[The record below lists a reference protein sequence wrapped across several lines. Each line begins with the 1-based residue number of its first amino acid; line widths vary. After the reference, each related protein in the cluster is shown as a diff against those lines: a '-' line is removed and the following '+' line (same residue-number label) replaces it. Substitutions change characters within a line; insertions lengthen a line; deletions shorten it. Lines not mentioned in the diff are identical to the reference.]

1 MIVDAFCFSCILLN
15 TMRLTLWLTRKVN
28 QEVNQ
33 YFMKAS
39 VSVICYKHKVL
50 ANGES
55 PLMLRIAKD
64 GKRTM
69 KSLGISVNPTYWDFG
84 RNQPKNNCPNRNLIK
99 QLILKTEMEYQSKLL
114 DKEIKEEE
122 FTASSLIH
130 EQKDE
135 IKAMTVEDFYK
146 QLIKELKE
154 KGQIGNSYAYLS
166 SYDNLKNFNK
176 GRKLNYTFSHIDVVF
191 CKKFEDWM
199 RRKGNKDTT
208 ISYQFRTLRATFNR
222 AITAKV
228 VSKEK
233 NPFSEFKLSHLNTK
247 TMKRALSKSDI
258 LKIMDADCHDKS
270 ELSQLAH
277 DLFCFSY
284 LCGGISLVDMA
295 NLTPENIIEGR
306 LIYQRQKTHG
316 SINLQLSDRAMQII
330 NKYSD
335 YQKKAYYFFPILHYK
350 RHITPMQKHNR
361 VRKYCLHINHEL
373 KQLAKELNITAN
385 VTTYVA
391 RHSFATILKKS
402 GVNIGI
408 ISQALGHQDIK
419 TTQIYLSKFD
429 NEQVDE
435 AMKNLL

>member
-1 MIVDAFCFSCILLN
+1 MDATI
-15 TMRLTLWLTRKVN
+15 
-28 QEVNQ
+28 
-33 YFMKAS
+33 
-39 VSVICYKHKVL
+39 SVICYKSKTL
-50 ANGES
+50 SNGEH
-55 PLMLRIAKD
+55 PLMLRIAQN
-64 GKRTM
+64 GKSKY
-69 KSLGISVNPTYWDFG
+69 KSLKISVTAKHWDFD
-84 RNQPKNNCPNRNLIK
+84 RNVPKPNCPSKDLINK
-99 QLILKTEMEYQSKLL
+99 IILKTKLEYQQKVLE
-114 DKEIKEEE
+114 KKANEEE

-130 EQKDE
+130 DKKEE
-135 IKAMTVEDFYK
+135 IKAMTVDEFYK
-146 QLIKELKE
+146 QLITELKE

-247 TMKRALSKSDI
+247 TMKRALSKTDI
-258 LKIMDADCHDKS
+258 LKIMDADCHNKS

-335 YQKKAYYFFPILHYK
+335 YQKKANYFFPILHCK
-350 RHITPMQKHNR
+350 RHITLMQKHNR
-361 VRKYCLHINHEL
+361 IRKYCLHINHEL

>member
-1 MIVDAFCFSCILLN
+1 MDATI
-15 TMRLTLWLTRKVN
+15 
-28 QEVNQ
+28 
-33 YFMKAS
+33 
-39 VSVICYKHKVL
+39 SVICYKSKIL
-50 ANGES
+50 SNGEH
-55 PLMLRIAKD
+55 PLMLRIAQN
-64 GKRTM
+64 GKSKY
-69 KSLGISVNPTYWDFG
+69 KSLKISVAAKYWDFDK
-84 RNQPKNNCPNRNLIK
+84 NVPKPKCPSKDLINK
-99 QLILKTEMEYQSKLL
+99 IILKTKLEYQQKVLE
-114 DKEIKEEE
+114 KKANAEE

-135 IKAMTVEDFYK
+135 IKAMTVDDFYK
-146 QLIKELKE
+146 QIIKELKE

-176 GRKLNYTFSHIDVVF
+176 DKKLNYTFSHIDVVF

-208 ISYQFRTLRATFNR
+208 ISFQFRTLRAVFNR

-228 VSKEK
+228 VSKDK
-233 NPFSEFKLSHLNTK
+233 TPFSEFKLCHLNTK

-295 NLTPENIIEGR
+295 NLTPDNIIEGR
-306 LIYQRQKTHG
+306 LIYHRQKTHG
-316 SINLQLSDRAMQII
+316 SINLQLSDRALQII

-335 YQKKAYYFFPILHYK
+335 YQKKANYFFPILHCK

-373 KQLAKELNITAN
+373 KQLANELNITAN

>member
-1 MIVDAFCFSCILLN
+1 MDATI
-15 TMRLTLWLTRKVN
+15 
-28 QEVNQ
+28 
-33 YFMKAS
+33 
-39 VSVICYKHKVL
+39 SVICYKSKTL
-50 ANGES
+50 SNGEH
-55 PLMLRIAKD
+55 PLMLRIAQN
-64 GKRTM
+64 GKSKY
-69 KSLGISVNPTYWDFG
+69 KSLKISVAAKHWDFD
-84 RNQPKNNCPNRNLIK
+84 RNVPKPNCPSKDLINK
-99 QLILKTEMEYQSKLL
+99 IILKTKLGYQQKVLE
-114 DKEIKEEE
+114 KKANEEE

-130 EQKDE
+130 EQENE
-135 IKAMTVEDFYK
+135 IKAMTVDDFYK

-191 CKKFEDWM
+191 CKTFEDWM

-208 ISYQFRTLRATFNR
+208 ISYQFRTLRAAFNR

-247 TMKRALSKSDI
+247 TMKRALSKTDI
-258 LKIMDADCHDKS
+258 LKIMDADCHNKS

-316 SINLQLSDRAMQII
+316 SINLQLSDRALQII

-335 YQKKAYYFFPILHYK
+335 YQKEAYYFFPILHNK

-361 VRKYCLHINHEL
+361 VRKFCLHINHEL
-373 KQLAKELNITAN
+373 KLLAKELNITAN

>member
-1 MIVDAFCFSCILLN
+1 MDATI
-15 TMRLTLWLTRKVN
+15 
-28 QEVNQ
+28 
-33 YFMKAS
+33 
-39 VSVICYKHKVL
+39 SVICYKSKTL
-50 ANGES
+50 SNGEH
-55 PLMLRIAKD
+55 PLMLRIAQN
-64 GKRTM
+64 GKSKY
-69 KSLGISVNPTYWDFG
+69 KSLKISVAAKHWDFD
-84 RNQPKNNCPNRNLIK
+84 RNVPKPNCPSKDLINK
-99 QLILKTEMEYQSKLL
+99 IILKTKLEYQQKVLE
-114 DKEIKEEE
+114 KKANKEE

-146 QLIKELKE
+146 QLIEELKE
-154 KGQIGNSYAYLS
+154 KGQIGNSYAYLN
-166 SYDNLKNFNK
+166 SYDTLKNFNK
-176 GRKLNYTFSHIDVVF
+176 GKKLNYTFSHIDVVF

-208 ISYQFRTLRATFNR
+208 ISYQFRTLRAAFNR
-222 AITAKV
+222 AITAKI

-316 SINLQLSDRAMQII
+316 SINLQLSDRALQII
-330 NKYSD
+330 SKYSD
-335 YQKKAYYFFPILHYK
+335 YQKKAYYFFPILHCK

-361 VRKYCLHINHEL
+361 VRKYCLHINYEL

>member
-1 MIVDAFCFSCILLN
+1 M
-15 TMRLTLWLTRKVN
+15 TLWLTRKVN

-33 YFMKAS
+33 NYMKAS

-69 KSLGISVNPTYWDFG
+69 KSLGISINPIYWDFTKG
-84 RNQPKNNCPNRNLIK
+84 QPKTNCPNRNIIK
-99 QLILKTEMEYQSKLL
+99 QLILNTEMEYQSKLL
-114 DKEIKEEE
+114 QKEIHNEE

-130 EQKDE
+130 EQKED
-135 IKAMTVEDFYK
+135 IKAVTVDEFYT

-154 KGQIGNSYAYLS
+154 KGQTGTSYAYLN
-166 SYDNLKNFNK
+166 SYDTLKNFNK
-176 GRKLNYTFSHIDVVF
+176 GKKLNYTFSHIDVSF

-222 AITAKV
+222 AIAAKV
-228 VSKEK
+228 VCKTK

-247 TMKRALSKSDI
+247 TMKRALSKADI
-258 LKIMDADCHDKS
+258 MKIMDADCS
-270 ELSQLAH
+270 RQTEQRQLAH
-277 DLFCFSY
+277 DIFCFSY
-284 LCGGISLVDMA
+284 LCGGISLVDIA
-295 NLTPENIIEGR
+295 NLTPHNIIDGR
-306 LIYQRQKTHG
+306 LMYQRQKTHG
-316 SINLQLSDRAMQII
+316 CINLPLSDKAMLII
-330 NKYSD
+330 AKYHR
-335 YQKKAYYFFPILHYK
+335 YQKTANYFFPILDCR

-361 VRKYCLHINHEL
+361 VRKMCRDINYEL
-373 KQLAKELNITAN
+373 KSLAEELGITAN

-391 RHSFATILKKS
+391 RHTFATILKKS

-408 ISQALGHQDIK
+408 IAQALGHQDIK

>member
-1 MIVDAFCFSCILLN
+1 MDATI
-15 TMRLTLWLTRKVN
+15 
-28 QEVNQ
+28 
-33 YFMKAS
+33 
-39 VSVICYKHKVL
+39 SVICYKSKTL
-50 ANGES
+50 SNGEH
-55 PLMLRIAKD
+55 PLMLRIAQN
-64 GKRTM
+64 GKSKY
-69 KSLGISVNPTYWDFG
+69 KSLKISVAAKHWDFD
-84 RNQPKNNCPNRNLIK
+84 RNVPKPNCPSKDLINK
-99 QLILKTEMEYQSKLL
+99 IILKTKLEYQQKVLE
-114 DKEIKEEE
+114 KKANAEE

-146 QLIKELKE
+146 QLITELKE

-176 GRKLNYTFSHIDVVF
+176 GKKLNYTFSHIDIVF

-208 ISYQFRTLRATFNR
+208 ISFQFRTLRAVFNR

-228 VSKEK
+228 VSKDK

-270 ELSQLAH
+270 KLSQLAH

-295 NLTPENIIEGR
+295 NLTPDNIIEGR
-306 LIYQRQKTHG
+306 LIYLRQKTHG
-316 SINLQLSDRAMQII
+316 SINLQLSDRALQII

-335 YQKKAYYFFPILHYK
+335 YQKRANYFFPILHYK

-361 VRKYCLHINHEL
+361 VRKYCLHINQEL
-373 KQLAKELNITAN
+373 KQLANELNITAN